1 MLKNIPFIEKIY
13 SRDDKDFFIYIP
25 GTTHLE
31 EDRFGKPIYVYDRF
45 YLDNNF
51 NKYLG
56 KSIPWTEE
64 KDDASKWIKPSEE
77 ELLEY
82 KKILEEQ
89 KVKQVK
95 KLA

>member
-1 MLKNIPFIEKIY
+1 MMPKIPFMDKIY
-13 SRDDKDFFIYIP
+13 SRDDKDFYIYVP

-31 EDRFGKPIYVYDRF
+31 EDKFGNPRYVYDRF

-64 KDDASKWIKPSEE
+64 NDDASKWIKPSEE

-82 KKILEEQ
+82 KKVLEEQ
-89 KVKQVK
+89 EGKQVK